1 MDIDGINDDNDANV
15 CNDHIINN
23 NLSGKQNLTN

>member
-15 CNDHIINN
+15 CNDNILNN
-23 NLSGKQNLTN
+23 NLSGKQNLTS